1 VHGLIDLRPSNE
13 PVKNEQEIKTILWIL
28 YPAKSNIGL
37 SDEFSLIIS
46 TIPHPRG
53 RPSIQGNPSLIE
65 MQEMDGEFM
74 RMLQTLR
81 DEMQGPLKVSS
92 GLRCEDHNQ
101 MVSTSGRKGPHTL
114 AKATDIL
121 ISGERV
127 MILFEKARQ
136 IGFSGSDLARR
147 VFMPVDSFISTR
159 CHVRHYFRINFQ
171 ILKHILNTE

>member
-1 VHGLIDLRPSNE
+1 MLEDPRLHQDRVRVSRRDSCEKRPVLSATIH
-13 PVKNEQEIKTILWIL
+13 PDIKRTLVSISERTGMTVSQVADEVL
-28 YPAKSNIGL
+28 YTG
-37 SDEFSLIIS
+37 
-46 TIPHPRG
+46 
-53 RPSIQGNPSLIE
+53 LIE

-136 IGFSGSDLARR
+136 IGFSGSD
-147 VFMPVDSFISTR
+147 
-159 CHVRHYFRINFQ
+159 
-171 ILKHILNTE
+171 